1 MHSQRQQEKNKR
13 DIKNI
18 ERLVKTLLLFAT
30 DVTLTRVSSGT
41 FNIQSNLVSRG
52 SLVISHR
59 EISSSKVV
67 ILSNVIFAWRR
78 SFSQGHFYC
87 LLFFFS
93 RYGFF
98 TLPDSAHPTVCAY
111 LLVSCDLGLPF
122 ASCET
127 MPGYET
133 SHFTP
138 RAPMMFTFVK
148 APKAVKL
155 ASHEPMLT
163 LAVTTL
169 PLSLVLGWA
178 KL

>member
-1 MHSQRQQEKNKR
+1 MWHWQEYRQ
-13 DIKNI
+13 
-18 ERLVKTLLLFAT
+18 AH
-30 DVTLTRVSSGT
+30 LTYNRIWFPVDPSW
-41 FNIQSNLVSRG
+41 
-52 SLVISHR
+52 LVIARFHLPKSLSFPM
-59 EISSSKVV
+59 SSSLGEGHSAKD
-67 ILSNVIFAWRR
+67 IFIV
-78 SFSQGHFYC
+78 FC
-87 LLFFFS
+87 FFFS